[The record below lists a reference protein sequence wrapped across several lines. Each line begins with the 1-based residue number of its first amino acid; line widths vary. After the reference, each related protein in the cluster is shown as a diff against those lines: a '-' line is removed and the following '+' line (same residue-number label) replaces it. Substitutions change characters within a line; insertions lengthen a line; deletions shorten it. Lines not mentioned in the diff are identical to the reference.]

1 MSAGEASAGAVP
13 TATADGAVPGGSSAR
28 GEVTQFRALHAE
40 WIKLRTLR
48 STFWTLAGATVA
60 LVGLGLL
67 FCALGASRWPEM
79 SARERAL
86 FLPAQTSLRG
96 YFLAQLAVGVLGV
109 LTVTGEYATGMI
121 RSSFAA
127 VPRRLPVL
135 WAKAALYAAV
145 VWVLMS
151 AAALGAFLGGQ
162 ALLSSRHAGL
172 SLSDPGVPR
181 VVLGTGLYLTVVGLL
196 GVAIGALV
204 RNTAGGIAVVFAVL
218 LILPVLAQ
226 ALPHAWY
233 DAVDRFLP
241 STAGQSVMALEH
253 VPHTLQPWPG
263 LGLFAVYALAALAA
277 AAVLL
282 RRRDV

>member
-1 MSAGEASAGAVP
+1 MSAGGVTTTAANRAARGGSAGH
-13 TATADGAVPGGSSAR
+13 
-28 GEVTQFRALHAE
+28 GEVTQLRALHAE

-60 LVGLGLL
+60 LVGFGLL
-67 FCALGASRWPEM
+67 FCAIAASRWPRL
-79 SARERAL
+79 SAHERAL
-86 FLPAQTSLRG
+86 FNPAQTSLRG

-109 LTVTGEYATGMI
+109 LTVSGEYATGMI

-145 VWVLMS
+145 VWALMS

-162 ALLSSRHAGL
+162 ALLSPRHAGL
-172 SLSDPGVPR
+172 SLGDPGVPR
-181 VVLGTGLYLTVVGLL
+181 VVLGTALYLTVVGLL

-204 RNTAGGIAVVFAVL
+204 RNTAGGIAVVFGVL

-226 ALPHAWY
+226 ALPDAWY
-233 DAVDRFLP
+233 DRVDPYLP
-241 STAGQSVMALEH
+241 GTAGQSVMALDH

-263 LGLFAVYALAALAA
+263 LGLFAVYALATLAA
-277 AAVLL
+277 AAMLL
-282 RRRDV
+282 RRRDA